1 MSLGEGLGS
10 WRVAIRVA
18 RRSAARSKARTLLIV
33 LMLALPVFAG
43 TVLLLSYTST
53 YTSVDAEA
61 TWRLG
66 RADWEIS
73 GDGMPAALQTLP
85 PGSRT
90 TRVTYGRTVV
100 RAAGLY
106 SLRDYAAADVDDE
119 LARGIFLV
127 RAGRAPHGPGEV
139 AVSAALAKAT
149 GVGVGDRLAVGAP
162 PRERS
167 IVGIVH
173 AARELSIPIVVT
185 AADQPLSGSGAHT
198 LVKLPPGGEGWSP
211 RDAGARK
218 CQTTPEGA
226 EVCTGSLSTMYRG
239 DLRLS
244 ATELAVRAAAFS
256 LVVGFAAL
264 QVALL
269 AGAAFAI
276 GARRQR
282 RELAVVAAVGAS
294 RAQVAR
300 MVLANGVVLGA
311 LAGGCGVALGVL
323 TYQLN
328 KDTVEHIANHP
339 LRAGGA
345 PLGWLAGIALFAVVV
360 GLLAALGPARG
371 AARQSLR
378 AALSG
383 REPVTAASNLRWLV
397 GGLLIAA
404 GGASAAVLAAGPT
417 GNVVTVTAGAM
428 AILLGVAAATPVVV
442 AAAGRFGRRLPL
454 ALRLAVRHA
463 ARHRLR
469 TAASAAAVCT
479 AVAGS
484 MALMLYNAADDVES
498 TVLQPDSRVG
508 LVVVPEAAA
517 AHLTPQRQRALAE
530 SLPVRAVV
538 PLTLAEATTRQW
550 ADGPTYGN
558 TGIPAYVSGR
568 VAIGGAE
575 VIRAVTGADAP
586 PAALQALRDGG
597 AVVFYPWLPVDG
609 QLVVGEDGHRLPA
622 VVVPAPDAFS
632 ELPVAVIAEAT
643 AKRLGLA
650 TRPEG
655 LLVDTTRPPTAA
667 ELAAGNS
674 VLLAAQ
680 VEATPAVTDPA
691 QAEAGGRKRY
701 GRDYSAMF
709 LVLAA
714 VSAVVT
720 LAASAVAVGLATAE
734 MRTDLSTLAAVGA
747 GPRLRRRIAAAQAGL
762 IVGIGAILGV
772 VGGIAPAAGMVAF
785 RDNLEWRVPWLPL
798 AITVLVA
805 PVVAVLATAL
815 LTRPRLVLVRRL
827 D

>member
-1 MSLGEGLGS
+1 
-10 WRVAIRVA
+10 
-18 RRSAARSKARTLLIV
+18 
-33 LMLALPVFAG
+33 
-43 TVLLLSYTST
+43 
-53 YTSVDAEA
+53 
-61 TWRLG
+61 
-66 RADWEIS
+66 
-73 GDGMPAALQTLP
+73 
-85 PGSRT
+85 
-90 TRVTYGRTVV
+90 
-100 RAAGLY
+100 
-106 SLRDYAAADVDDE
+106 
-119 LARGIFLV
+119 
-127 RAGRAPHGPGEV
+127 
-139 AVSAALAKAT
+139 
-149 GVGVGDRLAVGAP
+149 
-162 PRERS
+162 
-167 IVGIVH
+167 
-173 AARELSIPIVVT
+173 
-185 AADQPLSGSGAHT
+185 
-198 LVKLPPGGEGWSP
+198 
-211 RDAGARK
+211 
-218 CQTTPEGA
+218 
-226 EVCTGSLSTMYRG
+226 VCTSALSTTYRG

-244 ATELAVRAAAFS
+244 AAELAVRAAAFT

-294 RAQVAR
+294 RPQVAR

-311 LAGGCGVALGVL
+311 LAGGCGVAVGVL
-323 TYQLN
+323 TFQLN
-328 KDTVEHIANHP
+328 KDTVERVANHP
-339 LRAGGA
+339 LREGA
-345 PLGWLAGIALFAVVV
+345 APVGWLAGIALFAVAV

-371 AARQSLR
+371 AARQSFR
-378 AALSG
+378 AAISG

-397 GGLLIAA
+397 GGLLTAV
-404 GGASAAVLAAGPT
+404 GGAVAALVAAGPT
-417 GNVVTVTAGAM
+417 GSVVTVTAGAM
-428 AILLGVAAATPVVV
+428 AVLLGVAAATPVLV
-442 AAAGRFGRRLPL
+442 AAAGRFARRLPL

-498 TVLQPDSRVG
+498 TVLQPDARAG
-508 LVVVPEAAA
+508 LLVVPEAAA
-517 AHLTPQRQRALAE
+517 AHLTPERQRALTEA
-530 SLPVRAVV
+530 LPVRAVV
-538 PLTLAEATTRQW
+538 PLTVAEQTVREGAE
-550 ADGPTYGN
+550 GPIYGN
-558 TGIPAYVSGR
+558 SGIPAYVSGQ

-586 PAALQALRDGG
+586 PAAMAALRDGG
-597 AVVFYPWLPVDG
+597 AVAFYPWLPT
-609 QLVVGEDGHRLPA
+609 DGHLVIGEGHRVPA
-622 VVVPAPDAFS
+622 VVVPAPDTFTV
-632 ELPVAVIAEAT
+632 LPAAVIAEST

-667 ELAAGNS
+667 EVVAGNS
-674 VLLAAQ
+674 VILAAQ

-805 PVVAVLATAL
+805 PILAVLATAL

-827 D
+827 N

>member
-1 MSLGEGLGS
+1 MRLGDGLGS

-18 RRSAARSKARTLLIV
+18 RRSAARSRARTLLIV

-53 YTSVDAEA
+53 YTSADAEA

-66 RADWEIS
+66 SADWEIS
-73 GDGMPAALQTLP
+73 GDGMPAALQALP

-90 TRVTYGRTVV
+90 TWVTYGRTVV

-106 SLRDYAAADVDDE
+106 SLRDYAAANVDDD

-167 IVGIVH
+167 IVGIVDVT
-173 AARELSIPIVVT
+173 RELSIPLVVT
-185 AADQPLSGSGAHT
+185 AADQPLSGSGAHA

-239 DLRLS
+239 DMRVG
-244 ATELAVRAAAFS
+244 AAELAVRAAAFS

-300 MVLANGVVLGA
+300 MVLANGLVLGV

-328 KDTVEHIANHP
+328 KDTVERIANHP
-339 LRAGGA
+339 LREGAA
-345 PLGWLAGIALFAVVV
+345 PLGWLAGIALFAVAV

-383 REPVTAASNLRWLV
+383 REPVSTSSNLRWLV
-397 GGLLIAA
+397 GGLITAA
-404 GGASAAVLAAGPT
+404 GGAGAAVLAAGPT
-417 GNVVTVTAGAM
+417 GSVVTVTAGAM
-428 AILLGVAAATPVVV
+428 AILLGVAAATPVLVSI
-442 AAAGRFGRRLPL
+442 AGRLGRRLPL

-498 TVLQPDSRVG
+498 LVMQPEARPG

-517 AHLTPQRQRALAE
+517 AHLTPERQRALAQA
-530 SLPVRAVV
+530 LPARAVV

-550 ADGPTYGN
+550 AEGSTYGN
-558 TGIPAYVSGR
+558 TGIPVSVSGR

-575 VIRAVTGADAP
+575 MIRAVTGADAP
-586 PAALQALRDGG
+586 LAALDALRDGR

-609 QLVVGEDGHRLPA
+609 QLLVGEKHKVPA

-667 ELAAGNS
+667 ELGAANS
-674 VLLAAQ
+674 VVLAAQ
-680 VEATPAVTDPA
+680 VEAAPAVTDPA

-772 VGGIAPAAGMVAF
+772 VGGIAPAAGMIAF